1 MTLIETFITFAIG
14 TTAIGSTLPTGDTVI
29 TLAIGAKLTT
39 TITSITASTTDLGI
53 PGTAAPSVSTPV
65 VLADSMAVKASMEE
79 AARPARTEREA
90 EAFMVVEA
98 EGFMVAEE
106 EATTKT

>member
-1 MTLIETFITFAIG
+1 MTLIETFITLAIG
-14 TTAIGSTLPTGDTVI
+14 TTATGSTFVAGNI
-29 TLAIGAKLTT
+29 RKLTT

-53 PGTAAPSVSTPV
+53 PGTAASSVSTPV
-65 VLADSMAVKASMEE
+65 VLADSMAVKAPMEE
-79 AARPARTEREA
+79 AALPARMEREA